1 MAKLGSLQD
10 LVRLQ
15 DEIKQSIKTT
25 LETGTAIFVGTGT
38 CGTAAGA
45 RETLE
50 AIEKALAQRQIQAHV
65 GTVGCIGMC
74 AKEPLVDIQQ
84 AGKSHVLYA
93 NIMPDMVPRLIEQ
106 HLVKGE
112 PVQEWVIC
120 RMPNEQQS

>member
-1 MAKLGSLQD
+1 MAKLRSLQD
-10 LVRLQ
+10 LARLR
-15 DEIKQSIKTT
+15 DDVKQSIKTT

-45 RETLE
+45 RETVQ
-50 AIEKALAQRQIQAHV
+50 AIEKELARRQIQAQV

-93 NIMPDMVPRLIEQ
+93 NILPDMVPRLIES
-106 HLVKGE
+106 HLVRGE
-112 PVQEWVIC
+112 PVKEWVIC
-120 RMPNEQQS
+120 RMPSE

>member
-1 MAKLGSLQD
+1 MAKLRSLQD
-10 LVRLQ
+10 LVRLR
-15 DEIKQSIKTT
+15 DEVKQSIKTT

-45 RETLE
+45 RETLQ
-50 AIEKALAQRQIQAHV
+50 AIEKVLAGRQIQAYV

-74 AKEPLVDIQQ
+74 EKEPLVDIQQ

-93 NIMPDMVPRLIEQ
+93 NIQPDMVPRLIEQ

-112 PVQEWVIC
+112 PVKEWVIC
-120 RMPNEQQS
+120 RMPSE

>member
-1 MAKLGSLQD
+1 MARLKSLQD
-10 LVRLQ
+10 LARLRG
-15 DEIKQSIKTT
+15 EVKESFRTT
-25 LETGTAIFVGTGT
+25 LETGTAIFIGTGT

-50 AIEKALAQRQIQAHV
+50 AVHNELARRQIQAYV

-84 AGKSHVLYA
+84 GGKSHVLYA
-93 NIMPDMVPRLIEQ
+93 NIQPDMVPRLIEQ

-112 PVQEWVIC
+112 PVKEWVIC
-120 RMPNEQQS
+120 RMAGE

>member
-1 MAKLGSLQD
+1 MAKLRSLQD
-10 LVRLQ
+10 LAHLR
-15 DEIKQSIKTT
+15 DEVKQSVRTT
-25 LETGTAIFVGTGT
+25 VDTGTAIYIGTGT

-45 RETLE
+45 RETLQ
-50 AIEKALAQRQIQAHV
+50 AIQAELDRRKIQAHV

-93 NIMPDMVPRLIEQ
+93 NIQPDMVSRLIEQ

-112 PVQEWVIC
+112 PVKEWVVC
-120 RMPNEQQS
+120 RIPNE